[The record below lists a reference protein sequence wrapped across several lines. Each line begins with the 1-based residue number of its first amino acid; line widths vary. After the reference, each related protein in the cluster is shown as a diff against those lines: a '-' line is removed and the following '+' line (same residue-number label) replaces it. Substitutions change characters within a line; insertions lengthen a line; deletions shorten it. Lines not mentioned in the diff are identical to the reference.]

1 MVGYSPSDTH
11 TDTIFGQ
18 LERKLAD
25 SVADVAYLAS
35 KALQV
40 VLDEMTAVWSI

>member
-18 LERKLAD
+18 SEKKLAN
-25 SVADVAYLAS
+25 SVADVAYLAR

-40 VLDEMTAVWSI
+40 VLDEMTAVRSI

>member
-18 LERKLAD
+18 SERKLAD
-25 SVADVAYLAS
+25 SVADIAYLAR

-40 VLDEMTAVWSI
+40 VLDEVTAVRSI